1 MSNGHKIQR
10 TQKCWDFVIDGYLT
24 SGLLSMG
31 KMTTG
36 MCPSLKYA
44 KKNAHFCLR
53 RRAEKKL
60 WVFLRHSGNFSA
72 GAHAYE

>member
-1 MSNGHKIQR
+1 MLGFCHRRVFDQRAIVDGKDDDGHVSQPKVR
-10 TQKCWDFVIDGYLT
+10 
-24 SGLLSMG
+24 
-31 KMTTG
+31 
-36 MCPSLKYA
+36 